1 MSISDFDSNDAKDNE
16 WYFSRLCK
24 QKNDEIE
31 SRKGNN

>member
-16 WYFSRLCK
+16 YLYNRLVK

-31 SRKGNN
+31 NRKGNN